1 MTHKDFCY
9 WLAGFINA
17 HSGATKN
24 YPDLKGEQ
32 VEIIDHYLAK
42 TLSESKKPKLVKPQ
56 FPNNENVT
64 YRC

>member
-32 VEIIDHYLAK
+32 VEIIDHFLAK
-42 TLSESKKPKLVKPQ
+42 TLVESQKPVKIQPQ
-56 FPNNENVT
+56 NNENVT